1 MTQQR
6 SETTARSLDVDVIV
20 IGAGAAGIAAAR
32 TLAANGLSY
41 RVLEASA
48 RSGGRAFSDEAVPGA
63 VFDRGCSWLHNA
75 DVNPLTK
82 LADEHGIRYGG
93 NTGRRFHLD
102 GRFLDETE
110 CNVMKAQIEAS
121 LETVAAAG
129 SAGRDVAAADVLA
142 ADAPHADLVNYIINA
157 YYGVGPAAFST
168 LEAGEE
174 EGTGQD
180 WVVWDGL
187 GNLIERLAGAVESTC
202 DCPVRSIERS
212 NGGVRVTSDRGVLR
226 AGAAI
231 VTVSTGVLQAELIR
245 FDPVLPD
252 EKRAALEALP
262 MGTLEKIAM
271 VFDRDRF
278 GMPPNTYLAVEKDG
292 QFMGFHFLGGPLL
305 LAYNGGERGAEIARL
320 DNAEAVARALDH
332 LEHAYGTSLRPHL
345 LTTAHT
351 CWVDEPWIRGG
362 YSAARPGGGH
372 AQREVLARPLW
383 DCLFFAGE
391 ATESH
396 RFSTAHGAWCSGE
409 RAAGE
414 AIAALRGQPAAQSA
428 DQ

>member
-1 MTQQR
+1 M
-6 SETTARSLDVDVIV
+6 

-41 RVLEASA
+41 RVLEAA
-48 RSGGRAFSDEAVPGA
+48 GRSGGRACSDEAVPGA

-93 NTGRRFHLD
+93 NTGRRFHLE

-110 CNVMKAQIEAS
+110 CQAMKAHIEAS

-129 SAGRDVAAADVLA
+129 EAGRDVAAAEVLA
-142 ADAPHADLVNYIINA
+142 PDSHAGIVEYMINA
-157 YYGVGPAAFST
+157 YYGVPPSRFST
-168 LEAGEE
+168 MEIAEE
-174 EGTGQD
+174 EGTGED

-187 GNLIERLAGAVESTC
+187 GNLIERLARAVEITC
-202 DCPVRSIERS
+202 NCPVRRIERS
-212 NGGVRVTSDRGVLR
+212 SGGVRVTSDRGELR

-245 FDPVLPD
+245 FDPPLPD

-271 VFDRDRF
+271 VFDRDHF
-278 GMPPNTYLAVEKDG
+278 GLPPNTYLAVEKDG
-292 QFMGFHFLGGPLL
+292 RILGFHHLGGDQPLL
-305 LAYNGGERGAEIARL
+305 LAYSGGDRGAELARL
-320 DNAEAVARALDH
+320 GNADAVALALGH
-332 LEHAYGTSLRPHL
+332 LEHAYGTNLAPHL

-351 CWVDEPWIRGG
+351 RWVDEPWIRGG

-372 AQREVLARPLW
+372 ARREVLARPLW

-409 RAAGE
+409 RAARE
-414 AIAALRGQPAAQSA
+414 ALTLLRGGPATV
-428 DQ
+428 D

>member
-1 MTQQR
+1 MPHH
-6 SETTARSLDVDVIV
+6 SETGARRRDVDVIV

-41 RVLEASA
+41 RVLEASG

-75 DVNPLTK
+75 DVNPLTR

-102 GRFLDETE
+102 GRFLDDTE
-110 CNVMKAQIEAS
+110 CGAMKAHIEAS
-121 LETVAAAG
+121 LETVAEAG
-129 SAGRDVAAADVLA
+129 RAGRDVAAADVLA
-142 ADAPHADLVNYIINA
+142 PDLAHAGLVNYIING
-157 YYGVGPAAFST
+157 YYGVAPAAFST

-187 GNLIERLAGAVESTC
+187 GRLIERLAERVEITC
-202 DCPVRSIERS
+202 DCPVRRIERS
-212 NGGVRVTSDRGVLR
+212 NGGVRVSSDRGELR

-252 EKRAALEALP
+252 AKRAALEALP

-271 VFDRDRF
+271 VFDRDHF
-278 GMPPNTYLAVEKDG
+278 GLPPNNYLAVEKDG
-292 QFMGFHFLGGPLL
+292 RILGFHFLGGAQPLV
-305 LAYNGGERGAEIARL
+305 LAYSGGARGAELARL
-320 DNAEAVARALDH
+320 ENAAAVDYALGFLEYAFGTGLASH
-332 LEHAYGTSLRPHL
+332 LITS
-345 LTTAHT
+345 THT
-351 CWVDEPWIRGG
+351 RWVDEPWIRGG

-414 AIAALRGQPAAQSA
+414 ALALLGRGTGRGN
-428 DQ
+428 